1 MSMKKRFNS
10 RYTLRQGDIVL
21 IDYGRNDTKS
31 RISGKH
37 PSVVVGNDCAN
48 GERMIN
54 VVPLFRKAS
63 RDIKAED
70 ILLAPKDCKGL
81 RYEEYLQPKQVQLV
95 SKSRITRR
103 IGCISNRKMLISVSV
118 INGKVSVVQNLSD
131 LYRMLLFLVSS

>member
-1 MSMKKRFNS
+1 MKKRFNS

-103 IGCISNRKMLISVSV
+103 IGCISNRKMLISVCKA
-118 INGKVSVVQNLSD
+118 ICDVVAVPAD
-131 LYRMLLFLVSS
+131 EEVEY

>member
-1 MSMKKRFNS
+1 MKKRFNS
-10 RYTLRQGDIVL
+10 GYTLYQGDIVL
-21 IDYGRNDTKS
+21 VDYGRNDTKS
-31 RISGKH
+31 RISGKR
-37 PSVVVGNDCAN
+37 PSVVVSNDFAN

-54 VVPLFRKAS
+54 VIPLFRKAT

-103 IGCISNRKMLISVSV
+103 IGYISNRKVLMSVCKA
-118 INGKVSVVQNLSD
+118 ICNVVA
-131 LYRMLLFLVSS
+131 VPEEEVE